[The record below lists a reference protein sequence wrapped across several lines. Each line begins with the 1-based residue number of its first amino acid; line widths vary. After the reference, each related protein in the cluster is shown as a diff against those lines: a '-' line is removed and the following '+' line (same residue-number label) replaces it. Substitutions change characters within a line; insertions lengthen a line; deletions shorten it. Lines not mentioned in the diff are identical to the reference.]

1 MGRFNLLG
9 IAVAAL
15 GASSAL
21 AAPAAGNSDQGDK
34 VVCRR
39 IIPTGSIAVE
49 ERICRTEAR
58 WRRVGD
64 AEREEHERALNFGG
78 LPRSGQAL
86 EVGSAR
92 WETMPALRERPAN
105 LPYRRLVS
113 MVERM
118 LQAEQCA
125 LPGQSARS
133 FDIEVP
139 FAVLVGPDGSASRVV
154 VSQMSCTPLEEMVGL
169 IALARAER
177 GDFRPSGGA
186 EPRWYRGRINFTL
199 RD

>member
-1 MGRFNLLG
+1 LNLLG
-9 IAVAAL
+9 FAAAAL
-15 GASSAL
+15 GATSAL
-21 AAPAAGNSDQGDK
+21 AAPATGNSEQRDK

-39 IIPTGSIAVE
+39 VIPTGSIAVE
-49 ERICRTEAR
+49 EKICRTEAR
-58 WRRVGD
+58 WRRLGED
-64 AEREEHERALNFGG
+64 DREERERALNFGG

-86 EVGSAR
+86 QVGSAR
-92 WETMPALRERPAN
+92 WETMPTLRERPAD

-113 MVERM
+113 MVEEM
-118 LQAEQCA
+118 LQAERCA

-139 FAVLVGPDGSASRVV
+139 FAVLVGPDGAASRVV

-177 GDFRPSGGA
+177 GDFRPSAAA